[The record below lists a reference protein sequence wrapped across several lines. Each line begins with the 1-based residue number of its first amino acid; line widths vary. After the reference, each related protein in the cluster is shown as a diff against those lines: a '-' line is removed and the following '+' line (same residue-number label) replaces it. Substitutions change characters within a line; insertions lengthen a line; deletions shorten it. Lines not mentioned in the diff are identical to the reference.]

1 MGFNKRMISKDIVM
15 ATDESNI
22 INLLNADG
30 LIFDNWSFKFFEL
43 YQSGLPKDVA
53 IEFLSNTGI

>member
-15 ATDESNI
+15 ATDESNL
-22 INLLNADG
+22 INILNADG

-53 IEFLSNTGI
+53 IKLINNIG

>member
-15 ATDESNI
+15 VTDESDLQ
-22 INLLNADG
+22 NLLNTDG
-30 LIFDNWSFKFFEL
+30 LIFDNWSFKFYEL

>member
-15 ATDESNI
+15 VTDESDLQ
-22 INLLNADG
+22 NLLNTDG
-30 LIFDNWSFKFFEL
+30 LIFDNWSFKFYEL

-53 IEFLSNTGI
+53 IELMNNLR